1 MTHVFNPTIRKT
13 LALGALV
20 ALASGGLMGCD
31 PEDND
36 APLAISDPDGGPPD
50 SGTPDATTPDPQ
62 DMGDDAGA
70 PEDAG
75 PDDTGVDPDGSTDDA
90 GPPPPTYA
98 LVALDQEVEEDS
110 ADTIVVESVSS
121 STPTWLRI
129 EGSDGST
136 GRQMLALVPI
146 AAGTE
151 GARVEVT
158 LDRPVTYDERLFA
171 SLYEDNGL
179 EGTFEPELDV
189 PVDGGVGE
197 ANDFR
202 VKIVFNPVIEVV
214 DQIASV
220 TRTAPFQPTVTVPK
234 IVSPR
239 GGYVVVSD
247 KIYNVLGHAVV
258 GPGERL
264 FVEVP
269 LSRPPNRLEELVV
282 TLGYEE
288 PDDDN
293 GMFDGIFED
302 GVVRTGSPAKVFEK
316 RFVADV
322 PAVELDGITD
332 LVALDAMPVER
343 VVAPPGC
350 LLVLHEELPD
360 GSAGAVLGA
369 LTVAQGESLDLSIP
383 ISAPRPLIRDE
394 RVLARLYFDDPIH
407 VGTYEGTEVALE
419 DLSGAYF
426 EDSARIRVGLDP
438 GIVTS
443 FYVEDQRFTSSDT
456 VHIRQIVWRGS
467 EDVNI
472 YLFDFDPVA
481 NPLLR
486 DDPGPLNL
494 PIGGQENFITAN
506 RDVRVFRPVAPGS
519 RIWVAAYKSVYQP
532 PGSWSLAGLLRFQAD
547 GVTPW
552 VTSFE
557 ILP

>member
-220 TRTAPFQPTVTVPK
+220 TRTAVTRAWP
-234 IVSPR
+234 
-239 GGYVVVSD
+239 
-247 KIYNVLGHAVV
+247 A
-258 GPGERL
+258 
-264 FVEVP
+264 
-269 LSRPPNRLEELVV
+269 
-282 TLGYEE
+282 
-288 PDDDN
+288 
-293 GMFDGIFED
+293 
-302 GVVRTGSPAKVFEK
+302 GVASAGPAKS
-316 RFVADV
+316 AT
-322 PAVELDGITD
+322 L
-332 LVALDAMPVER
+332 L
-343 VVAPPGC
+343 PG
-350 LLVLHEELPD
+350 
-360 GSAGAVLGA
+360 
-369 LTVAQGESLDLSIP
+369 
-383 ISAPRPLIRDE
+383 
-394 RVLARLYFDDPIH
+394 
-407 VGTYEGTEVALE
+407 
-419 DLSGAYF
+419 
-426 EDSARIRVGLDP
+426 
-438 GIVTS
+438 VTS
-443 FYVEDQRFTSSDT
+443 
-456 VHIRQIVWRGS
+456 
-467 EDVNI
+467 
-472 YLFDFDPVA
+472 
-481 NPLLR
+481 
-486 DDPGPLNL
+486 
-494 PIGGQENFITAN
+494 
-506 RDVRVFRPVAPGS
+506 
-519 RIWVAAYKSVYQP
+519 
-532 PGSWSLAGLLRFQAD
+532 
-547 GVTPW
+547 
-552 VTSFE
+552 
-557 ILP
+557 